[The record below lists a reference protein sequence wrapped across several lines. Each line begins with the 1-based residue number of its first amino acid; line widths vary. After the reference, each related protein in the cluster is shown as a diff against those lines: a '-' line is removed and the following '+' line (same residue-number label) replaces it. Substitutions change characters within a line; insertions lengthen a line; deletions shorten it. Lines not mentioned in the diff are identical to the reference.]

1 RAGGPPAATRPDRRG
16 QPPGGQLRPDPR
28 PGPGRP
34 GPGPR
39 AVPPARP
46 AAHRRRP
53 DPVRWRAADGRTGPG
68 ADHAA
73 PLPADRRAVPRPGP
87 GRGQPADPG
96 HRRGGRIRHRRAAD
110 RAVRHRRARPGPA
123 GAHHG
128 GRPDPLLRPGPRA
141 ARAARAPQLRLP
153 PPRQPHRRPH
163 RSPPRRAG
171 YRTGRL
177 IRPPPARATRTTSPS
192 RTSGPSSSIG
202 LPQASRSTPPEFSE
216 RGAVHRRRCTAP
228 LSYLLRRPRVRA
240 MINICF
246 AGVTGWTAPPILAA
260 IDAAEDL
267 TLTSGVSRSAAGQG
281 AVYAT
286 AAEALA
292 AAPADVLVD
301 FTSAAA
307 VQGNARAAIE
317 AGVHVV
323 IGTSG
328 LTAGDYAEI
337 DRLARDRGV
346 GVIAAGNFSVM
357 AAVLRRAATM
367 AAEHIGAW
375 EIIDYASDTK
385 PDVPSGTAR
394 DLAETLG
401 QVREP
406 ARAVPLADLEGP
418 AEARGAEIGGTRV
431 HSVRL
436 PGFVVS
442 TEVVFAGPGERLVM
456 RHDPGLT
463 PAPYVAG
470 TLLAVRRVADAV
482 GVRRGLDSLLFGGPA

>member
-1 RAGGPPAATRPDRRG
+1 
-16 QPPGGQLRPDPR
+16 
-28 PGPGRP
+28 
-34 GPGPR
+34 
-39 AVPPARP
+39 
-46 AAHRRRP
+46 
-53 DPVRWRAADGRTGPG
+53 
-68 ADHAA
+68 
-73 PLPADRRAVPRPGP
+73 
-87 GRGQPADPG
+87 
-96 HRRGGRIRHRRAAD
+96 
-110 RAVRHRRARPGPA
+110 
-123 GAHHG
+123 
-128 GRPDPLLRPGPRA
+128 
-141 ARAARAPQLRLP
+141 
-153 PPRQPHRRPH
+153 
-163 RSPPRRAG
+163 
-171 YRTGRL
+171 
-177 IRPPPARATRTTSPS
+177 
-192 RTSGPSSSIG
+192 
-202 LPQASRSTPPEFSE
+202 
-216 RGAVHRRRCTAP
+216 
-228 LSYLLRRPRVRA
+228 

-246 AGVTGWTAPPILAA
+246 AGLTGWTAPPILAA
-260 IDAAEDL
+260 IDAADDL

-292 AAPADVLVD
+292 AAPADVLID

-307 VQGNARAAIE
+307 VRVNARAAVE

-328 LTAGDYAEI
+328 LTADDYAEL

-367 AAEHIGAW
+367 AARRLGHW

-406 ARAVPLADLEGP
+406 GGALPLAELEGP
-418 AEARGAEIGGTRV
+418 VEARGAEIGGARV

-436 PGFVVS
+436 PSFVVS
-442 TEVVFAGPGERLVM
+442 TEVVFGGPGERLIM

-463 PAPYVAG
+463 PDPYVAG
-470 TLLAVRRVADAV
+470 TLLAVRRVADAL
-482 GVRRGLDSLLFGGPA
+482 GVRRGLDSLLFG